1 MREIWKILG
10 IFLLFAPAL
19 AQVNAV
25 WVIRD
30 YEIVGGE
37 LREYVGTKTFPVN
50 SIDEV
55 RALADVVRREVRPAR
70 WVYDPE
76 RGWVA
81 LQRRGYRMDVEAAVV
96 AYRDAAFLGRSQ
108 FVIPVEVIEP
118 EPSVVEWYARGVR
131 ELIGEGVTSFW
142 GSSRARIHNIRT
154 GAGHL
159 SGTWIPR
166 GAEFSFNRAVGEI
179 DEEHGYVESLVIVG
193 DATEK
198 GVGGGICQVSTTTF
212 RAAFFAGLPVTERYP
227 HSYQL
232 RYYRPVGLDA
242 TIYQPWRDLKFT
254 NDTPG
259 DVLVLAQVRGY
270 KLYVRLFGTRD
281 RSVEWKG
288 PFISE
293 RKPALEP
300 REVVDE
306 GLEPGQRKQVDWAA
320 AGLTAVVT
328 REVRYDDGRVR
339 DDTFK
344 SVYRP
349 WGDVFL
355 VGPPPPP
362 ELEPAVPLPPVIGEP
377 AVQGQPPPPQP

>member
-1 MREIWKILG
+1 MREFWKVLG
-10 IFLLFAPAL
+10 LLLIVHAAA

-30 YEIVGGE
+30 YEIVDGE
-37 LREYVGTKTFPVN
+37 LRGYVGTKTYPVN
-50 SIDEV
+50 SLEEV
-55 RALADVVRREVRPAR
+55 RALSDLVRREVKPAR
-70 WVYDPE
+70 WVLDPE

-96 AYRDAAFLGRSQ
+96 AYRDAAFLGRTQ

-118 EPSVVEWYARGVR
+118 EPSVLEWYARGVR
-131 ELIGEGVTSFW
+131 ELIGEGVTNFW

-154 GAGHL
+154 GAARLNGA
-159 SGTWIPR
+159 WIPR
-166 GAEFSFNRAVGEI
+166 GAEFSFNQAVGAI
-179 DEEHGYVESLVIVG
+179 DEDHGYVESLVIVG

-212 RAAFFAGLPVTERYP
+212 RAAFFAGLPITERHP

-232 RYYRPVGLDA
+232 RYYRPLGLDA

-259 DVLVLAQVRGY
+259 DILVQAQVRGY
-270 KLYVRLFGTRD
+270 KLYVRFFGTAD
-281 RSVEWKG
+281 RSVEWEG
-288 PFISE
+288 PFISD
-293 RKPALEP
+293 RKPALAP

-306 GLEPGQRKQVDWAA
+306 SLEPGYREQVDWAA
-320 AGLTAVVT
+320 AGLTARVT
-328 REVRYDDGRVR
+328 RKVYYQDGRVYE
-339 DDTFK
+339 DEFK

-362 ELEPAVPLPPVIGEP
+362 ELEPTVPLPPVIGVP
-377 AVQGQPPPPQP
+377 AAQGSTRPAQP

>member
-10 IFLLFAPAL
+10 VFFLAVPAL

-37 LREYVGTKTFPVN
+37 LHEYVGTKVYPVN
-50 SIDEV
+50 SIEEV
-55 RALADVVRREVRPAR
+55 RALAGEVRREARPAR

-96 AYRDAAFLGRSQ
+96 AYRDAAFLGRTQ

-118 EPSVVEWYARGVR
+118 RPSVTEWYARGVR
-131 ELIGEGVTSFW
+131 GLIGEGVTNFW

-154 GAGHL
+154 GAAHL
-159 SGTWIPR
+159 SGSWIPR
-166 GAEFSFNRAVGEI
+166 GAEFSFNQAVGAI
-179 DEEHGYVESLVIVG
+179 DEDHGYVESLVIVG

-232 RYYRPVGLDA
+232 RYYRPLGLDA
-242 TIYQPWRDLKFT
+242 TIYQPWRDLKFV

-259 DVLVLAQVRGY
+259 DVLILAQVRGY
-270 KLYVRLFGTRD
+270 KLYVRFFGTAD
-281 RSVEWKG
+281 RSVEWEG
-288 PFISE
+288 PQVSD
-293 RKPALEP
+293 RKPPLEP

-306 GLEPGQRKQVDWAA
+306 TLEPGYREQIDWAA
-320 AGLTAVVT
+320 EGLTAVV
-328 REVRYDDGRVR
+328 RRKVYYDDGRVYE
-339 DDTFK
+339 DVFEST
-344 SVYRP
+344 YRP
-349 WGDVFL
+349 
-355 VGPPPPP
+355 
-362 ELEPAVPLPPVIGEP
+362 
-377 AVQGQPPPPQP
+377 

>member
-37 LREYVGTKTFPVN
+37 LHEYVGTKTFPVN

-55 RALADVVRREVRPAR
+55 RALADMARREARPAR

-118 EPSVVEWYARGVR
+118 EPSVTEWYARGVR
-131 ELIGEGVTSFW
+131 ELIGEGVTGFW

-154 GAGHL
+154 GAAHL

-166 GAEFSFNRAVGEI
+166 GAEFSFNRAVGAI
-179 DEEHGYVESLVIVG
+179 DEERGYVESLVIVG

-198 GVGGGICQVSTTTF
+198 GVGGGICQVSTTAF

-242 TIYQPWRDLKFT
+242 TIYQPWRDLRFI

-270 KLYVRLFGTRD
+270 KLYVRLFGTAD
-281 RSVEWKG
+281 RSVEWEG
-288 PFISE
+288 PFVHD
-293 RKPALEP
+293 RKPPLEP

-306 GLEPGQRKQVDWAA
+306 TLEPGYRKQVDWAA
-320 AGLTAVVT
+320 EGLTAVV
-328 REVRYDDGRVR
+328 RRKVYYDDGRVYE
-339 DDTFK
+339 DVFE

-355 VGPPPPP
+355 VGPPG
-362 ELEPAVPLPPVIGEP
+362 LEPAVPLPPIIGKPE
-377 AVQGQPPPPQP
+377 VQGAGPPPRP

>member
-1 MREIWKILG
+1 MRKICMSLCL
-10 IFLLFAPAL
+10 FLLLTPVL
-19 AQVNAV
+19 AEVNAV

-37 LREYVGTKTFPVN
+37 LREYVGTKVYPV
-50 SIDEV
+50 SGVAEV
-55 RALADVVRREVRPAR
+55 KALAEVVRREAKPAR
-70 WVYDPE
+70 WVYDKD

-81 LQRRGYRMDVEAAVV
+81 LQRRGYRMDVEAAVA
-96 AYRDAAFLGRSQ
+96 AYHEAELLGRTQ

-118 EPSVVEWYARGVR
+118 QPGVAAWYARGVR

-142 GSSRARIHNIRT
+142 GSSRARVHNIRT
-154 GAGHL
+154 GAAHL

-166 GAEFSFNRAVGEI
+166 GAEFSFNRAVGAI
-179 DEEHGYVESLVIVG
+179 DEDHGYVESLVIVG

-212 RAAFFAGLPVTERYP
+212 RAAFFTGLPITERHP

-232 RYYRPVGLDA
+232 RYYRPLGLDA
-242 TIYQPWRDLKFT
+242 TIYQPWRDLKFK

-270 KLYVRLFGTRD
+270 KLFVRFFGTAD
-281 RSVEWKG
+281 RSVEWEG
-288 PFISE
+288 PLISD

-306 GLEPGQRKQVDWAA
+306 TLAPGYRKQVDWAA
-320 AGLTAVVT
+320 SGLTAVVT
-328 REVRYDDGRVR
+328 RKVYYHDGRVY
-339 DDTFK
+339 DDVFK

-355 VGPPPPP
+355 VGPPEVP

-377 AVQGQPPPPQP
+377 AAQSGEPPPHP

>member
-37 LREYVGTKTFPVN
+37 LHEYVGTKTFPVN

-131 ELIGEGVTSFW
+131 ELIGEGVTGFW

-154 GAGHL
+154 GADRL
-159 SGTWIPR
+159 SGAWIPR
-166 GAEFSFNRAVGEI
+166 GAEFSFNRTVGAI

-259 DVLVLAQVRGY
+259 DVLVLAQVRGS

-288 PFISE
+288 PFIRD
-293 RKPALEP
+293 RKPALDP
-300 REVVDE
+300 REVLDE
-306 GLEPGQRKQVDWAA
+306 TLEPGYRKQIDWAA

-328 REVRYDDGRVR
+328 REVRYDDGRIR

-362 ELEPAVPLPPVIGEP
+362 ELEPAPPLTGEP
-377 AVQGQPPPPQP
+377 EAQNTHARSQP